1 MVTAPS
7 RSRRW
12 VVPVR
17 AMEGRVRI
25 FCVPYAGGGPS
36 VFRTW
41 PDHMSS
47 DVEVWSLH
55 LPGRE
60 TRVNEP
66 AIRHLPPL
74 VRALSEAMEPYLD
87 RRYALFGHSIG
98 ALIAFELAR
107 ELRRRGS
114 LMPDHLFVSAC
125 PAPQV
130 ADTDRI
136 SDLPEHDFINRLQQF
151 NGTPPEVMTHPE
163 LMALMVPTL
172 RADFA
177 LRDTYRYVSAPPLH
191 CSISA
196 FAGRDDTNVKVE
208 VIEAWREQTDRQFR
222 LRILPGD
229 HFFLRDPHNP
239 LVSIVSR
246 VLLQEGCE
254 TQEPRT

>member
-1 MVTAPS
+1 MLTVQS
-7 RSRRW
+7 RSPRW

-17 AMEGRVRI
+17 AMKGNIRL

-41 PDHMSS
+41 PDEISS
-47 DVEVWSLH
+47 DVEIWSVH

-60 TRVNEP
+60 ARVNEP
-66 AIRHLPPL
+66 AIADLRPL
-74 VRALSEAMEPYLD
+74 IGALSGAIEPYLD

-107 ELRRRGS
+107 EICRRGR

-125 PAPQV
+125 PAPQL

-177 LRDTYRYVSAPPLH
+177 LRDTYRHVTAPPLK

-196 FAGRDDTNVKVE
+196 FAGRDDTTVKLE
-208 VIEAWREQTDRQFR
+208 AIEAWREQTGRRFR
-222 LRILPGD
+222 LWVLPGD
-229 HFFLRDPHNP
+229 HFFLRDARNP

-254 TQEPRT
+254 TQIPHK